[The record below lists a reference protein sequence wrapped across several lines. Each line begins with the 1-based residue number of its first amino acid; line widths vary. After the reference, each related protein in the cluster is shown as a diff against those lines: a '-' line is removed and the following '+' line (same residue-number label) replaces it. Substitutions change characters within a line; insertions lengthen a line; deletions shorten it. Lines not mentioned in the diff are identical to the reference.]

1 MSTITQFP
9 SGNTQYRIEF
19 DYLARTFVV
28 VTLVNSSNPT
38 MNRVLEVGRDYR
50 FINPTV
56 IEMLIDQS
64 GFDIVRIHRQTGTDL
79 VVDFRNGSVLTASDL
94 TNAELQAIHI
104 AEEGRDQTV
113 DLAKEYAD
121 AAGNSA
127 GNAKDSEDE
136 ARRIAESIKASGLGY
151 ITRRSFEKGFNV
163 TIWNEVLLWEE
174 DGDYYRW
181 DGGLPKTVPVGSTP
195 ETSGGVGLG
204 AWVSVGDAS
213 LRADIAKPT
222 GTNLIGTKN
231 GETLSTV
238 LSSRWANSGADK
250 KEIRFD
256 LPLLFPDYDAILA
269 AHPDWTFIY
278 PGSFCIGDDGKIYIT
293 YGPSNNAATERFV
306 VVYSGEGEYL
316 GYLQTNNGGTGV
328 NGSAVSEG
336 IIVTNYYGSLKLF
349 LGSYDGNLAEFDIS
363 AVTYGTTIS
372 YTALHQVGLYNQ
384 FSFHNGMWA
393 VEQAIPA
400 LGINRQRNVIAYF
413 NSAFALTGFTEF
425 SPYDAGYIT
434 STTTDYGS
442 LQTKRQAI
450 CLAPGVLIMAFGG
463 VYITGTTVE
472 APTNYQGVKA
482 FSTDGHKMV
491 EAVIPPTDFIS
502 VLDAKGLMTSR
513 IENEGVC
520 YSNGEVFTLWIYNNR
535 TASNAYTNG
544 ILITKEY
551 SNSPDLDFSGAVTVS
566 PGYDTVR
573 MASGVYPRI
582 LAGDKLYNP
591 LTGAAMTSMSEVL
604 DFMRLSGQKEVT
616 IYTSSTGL
624 TDLDGVAY
632 PIGIE
637 LHISNLNNLSFSID
651 QTGPITRKTVRVT
664 YDTSGYTVIT
674 GAIGLET
681 YRLTLNNTDS
691 GALTQGRI
699 AARAF
704 GNKTLTESEQIL
716 VLDQQSSASAHSLIL
731 GGGSSVFKSATSIS
745 FATNPSPETVG
756 GTIRW
761 RIDNTSLR
769 PYTDSAY
776 NLGGPA
782 LRVAQVFAAI
792 GTINTSDSRE
802 KTYPFEISDDILDA
816 WGDVQIITYKWL
828 SSIAAKGED
837 SARWHFGVIAQQVR
851 DAFVK
856 HGLDGTTFG
865 LLCYDEWEDEYE
877 PEFVD
882 EVITVNIDG
891 VDTEVTRQVET
902 GNTILTRAAGNR
914 WGIRPDQCFWLEAA
928 YQRRRCDRIET
939 RLDKLEGCGGRG

>member
-1 MSTITQFP
+1 MSTTIT
-9 SGNTQYRIEF
+9 N
-19 DYLARTFVV
+19 L
-28 VTLVNSSNPT
+28 
-38 MNRVLEVGRDYR
+38 
-50 FINPTV
+50 
-56 IEMLIDQS
+56 
-64 GFDIVRIHRQTGTDL
+64 
-79 VVDFRNGSVLTASDL
+79 
-94 TNAELQAIHI
+94 
-104 AEEGRDQTV
+104 
-113 DLAKEYAD
+113 
-121 AAGNSA
+121 
-127 GNAKDSEDE
+127 
-136 ARRIAESIKASGLGY
+136 
-151 ITRRSFEKGFNV
+151 
-163 TIWNEVLLWEE
+163 
-174 DGDYYRW
+174 
-181 DGGLPKTVPVGSTP
+181 P
-195 ETSGGVGLG
+195 ETSKVNGSDYLVLDQPDKTVKSTVSNFLTDTGVVL
-204 AWVSVGDAS
+204 ATQLKDT
-213 LRADIAKPT
+213 D
-222 GTNLIGTKN
+222 GTNLIGAKN

-238 LSSRWANSGADK
+238 LGSRWANSGADK

-269 AHPDWTFIY
+269 AHSDWTFIY
-278 PGSFCIGDDGKIYIT
+278 PGSFCIGDDGNIYIA

-393 VEQAIPA
+393 VEQAIPS
-400 LGINRQRNVIAYF
+400 LGINRQRNTIAYF

-434 STTTDYGS
+434 ATTTDYGS

-491 EAVIPPTDFIS
+491 EAVIPPTGFIS
-502 VLDAKGLMTSR
+502 VLDAKGLTTSR
-513 IENEGVC
+513 IENEGIC
-520 YSNGEVFTLWIYNNR
+520 YSNGEVFTLWVYNNR
-535 TASNAYTNG
+535 TSSNAYTHG

-551 SNSPDLDFSGAVTVS
+551 SNSPDLDFSAVTTVS
-566 PGYDTVR
+566 PGYDTIR

-582 LAGDKLYNP
+582 LAGDVLYNP
-591 LTGAAMTSMSEVL
+591 LTGSAMTSMSAVL
-604 DFMRLSGQKEVT
+604 DFMRLSGQKAVT

-632 PIGIE
+632 PSGVE
-637 LHISNLNNLSFSID
+637 LFISNLNNQSFSIE
-651 QTGPITRKTVRVT
+651 QTSPKTRKVIRVT
-664 YDTSGYTVIT
+664 YSSDVYTVVT
-674 GAIGLET
+674 ADTGLET

-691 GALTQGRI
+691 GSLTQGRI
-699 AARAF
+699 AARAY
-704 GNKTLTESEQIL
+704 GGTTLTEAEQIL
-716 VLDQQSSASAHSLIL
+716 VLDQQSSASAHSLIF
-731 GGGSSVFKSATSIS
+731 GGGSSLFKSATTIS
-745 FATNPSPETVG
+745 FATNPTPTAVG

-761 RIDNTSLR
+761 RLDDTSLR
-769 PYTDSAY
+769 PYADNAY
-776 NLGGPA
+776 NLGNPS

-802 KTYPFEISDDILDA
+802 KTDPFEISDDILDA

-851 DAFVK
+851 DTFIK

-928 YQRRRCDRIET
+928 YQRRRCDRIEA
-939 RLDKLEGCGGRG
+939 RLDKLEGQ